1 MVYKRNKTDIG
12 TSEMKITTDIKST
25 WYDSDGCLSLPRF
38 LSFWAFV
45 FCVIACFI
53 SVIINSSGNGAEVLL
68 GLFTA
73 SGGMY
78 VGKKFSER
86 RNPNVR
92 QFERDHNED

>member
-1 MVYKRNKTDIG
+1 
-12 TSEMKITTDIKST
+12 MKIFSDIKST

-45 FCVIACFI
+45 FCVIASFI
-53 SVIINSSGNGAEVLL
+53 SVIWNSMGNGAEVLL

-86 RNPNVR
+86 GKPDVR
-92 QFERDHNED
+92 QFERECNES

>member
-1 MVYKRNKTDIG
+1 
-12 TSEMKITTDIKST
+12 MKIMSDIKST
-25 WYDSDGCLSLPRF
+25 WYDPDGCLSLPRF

-45 FCVIACFI
+45 FCVIACFLT
-53 SVIINSSGNGAEVLL
+53 VIFNSTGNGAEVLL

-86 RNPNVR
+86 RNPDAR
-92 QFERDHNED
+92 QTDGIDSKE

>member
-1 MVYKRNKTDIG
+1 MVRKRNKADIG
-12 TSEMKITTDIKST
+12 TFKMKIFSDIRST

-38 LSFWAFV
+38 LSFWAFI
-45 FCVIACFI
+45 FCVIASFI
-53 SVIINSSGNGAEVLL
+53 SVGIDSSGNGAEVLL

-86 RNPNVR
+86 GNNDVR
-92 QFERDHNED
+92 HTEREREQA

>member
-1 MVYKRNKTDIG
+1 
-12 TSEMKITTDIKST
+12 MKITADIKST

-38 LSFWAFV
+38 LSFWAFI
-45 FCVIACFI
+45 FCVIACFL
-53 SVIINSSGNGAEVLL
+53 SVVLNSSGNGAEVLL

-86 RNPNVR
+86 GKPDVR
-92 QFERDHNED
+92 QSGSDCNES

>member
-1 MVYKRNKTDIG
+1 MVYKHYKTDTG
-12 TSEMKITTDIKST
+12 TSKMKIFTDIKST

-45 FCVIACFI
+45 FCVLASFI
-53 SVIINSSGNGAEVLL
+53 SVLANSSGNGAEVLL

-86 RNPNVR
+86 GKSDVR
-92 QFERDHNED
+92 QPERDSNEG